1 MKEVMAIIRI
11 NKINPTKQ
19 ALVDA
24 GFPAFTAIKGVG
36 RGRRPVNFEILQ
48 AMNMNEN
55 PSDSVEVLPTLS
67 QGGRL
72 IPKRIISL
80 IIPDETVSDVIQN
93 IIKVNK
99 TGNPGDGKIF
109 VMPIDD
115 VVRVR
120 TGETGAKAIDEMT
133 G

>member
-19 ALVDA
+19 ALADA

-80 IIPDETVSDVIQN
+80 IVPDETVSDVIQN

>member
-48 AMNMNEN
+48 AMNEN
-55 PSDSVEVLPTLS
+55 PSDSVEVLSTLS

-80 IIPDETVSDVIQN
+80 IVPDKTVPDVIQT

-120 TGETGAKAIDEMT
+120 TGETGAKAIDEMI

>member
-24 GFPAFTAIKGVG
+24 GFPAFTAIKGLG

-48 AMNMNEN
+48 AMNEN
-55 PSDSVEVLPTLS
+55 PSDSVEVLSTLS

-80 IIPDETVSDVIQN
+80 IVPDETVPDVIQT